1 MVSAVAPKDDL
12 NPFGENEAS
21 PERKLE
27 EVEIEIKVQPEIK
40 VKQENIEVEESTAA
54 STMAVGEYSNVRQT
68 STNTGMEI
76 IEEDAD
82 AEDVVSDILSFIELK
97 YCTVCHLEMQIR
109 TKHCK

>member
-40 VKQENIEVEESTAA
+40 VK
-54 STMAVGEYSNVRQT
+54 
-68 STNTGMEI
+68 
-76 IEEDAD
+76 
-82 AEDVVSDILSFIELK
+82 
-97 YCTVCHLEMQIR
+97 
-109 TKHCK
+109 